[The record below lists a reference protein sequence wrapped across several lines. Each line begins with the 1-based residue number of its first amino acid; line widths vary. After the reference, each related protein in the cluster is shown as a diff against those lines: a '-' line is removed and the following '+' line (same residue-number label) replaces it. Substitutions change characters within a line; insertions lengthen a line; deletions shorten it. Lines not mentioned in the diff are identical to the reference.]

1 MSREIAERC
10 DLCGEYRAHGDL
22 VTVHALGEPVD
33 VCRDCQAQPVGKVLS
48 VAHSLA
54 AKNAEGPAEGIEVL
68 P

>member
-10 DLCGEYRAHGDL
+10 DLCGEYRTHNDL

-33 VCRDCQAQPVGKVLS
+33 VCRDCQGQPVGKVLA
-48 VAHSLA
+48 VAHDRMT
-54 AKNAEGPAEGIEVL
+54 PAESPAEVVL